1 MSTSVPPAS
10 LIIPSID
17 RPQLLLE
24 TVESVLAGDEVP
36 AEIIIIDQ
44 SRQPHDVLASLTSE
58 RCELRYTWTQ
68 QRGVSRARN
77 LGIRMA
83 RYPLVAFID
92 DDVRVD
98 RAWFGNLLRALT
110 AAGDRAVVSGRVTA
124 EKPASAAGFVPSTIE
139 GAEPVVYAGRINI
152 DILYSGNM
160 ILHRSAA
167 DEIGPFDERLGGGAP
182 FPTAED
188 NDFAHRLLEA
198 GYRIHYAPDAAVEHR
213 AWRTGREYLA
223 VRWRYGRGQGGFYA
237 KHFDLRDRYMLRRA
251 GHDASQRGIRFVRLI
266 ARDPR
271 RAVGQVVYLGG
282 LLSGIAQWLVTRPRE
297 SAGA

>member
-1 MSTSVPPAS
+1 MSIDLPAAS
-10 LIIPSID
+10 LVIPSIN
-17 RPQLLLE
+17 RPRLLLE

-36 AEIIIIDQ
+36 AEIIIVDQ
-44 SRQPHDVLASLTSE
+44 STDPHEQLARLTTDLS
-58 RCELRYTWTQ
+58 ELRYTRVQ
-68 QRGVSRARN
+68 QAGVSRARN

-83 RYPLVAFID
+83 THPLVAFID
-92 DDVRVD
+92 DDVRVHPT
-98 RAWFGNLLRALT
+98 WFRSLVRALV

-124 EKPASAAGFVPSTIE
+124 EKPANATGFVPSTIE
-139 GAEPVVYAGRINI
+139 DSEPVVYEGRINI

-160 ILHRSAA
+160 ILRRAA
-167 DEIGPFDERLGGGAP
+167 IDEIGLFDERLGGGAP

-213 AWRTGREYLA
+213 AWRTGRDYLSL
-223 VRWRYGRGQGGFYA
+223 RWRYGRGQGGFYA

-251 GHDASQRGIRFVRLI
+251 AHDASQRGVRFVRLV
-266 ARDPR
+266 ACDPR
-271 RAVGQVVYLGG
+271 RAVGQIAYLAG

-297 SAGA
+297 P